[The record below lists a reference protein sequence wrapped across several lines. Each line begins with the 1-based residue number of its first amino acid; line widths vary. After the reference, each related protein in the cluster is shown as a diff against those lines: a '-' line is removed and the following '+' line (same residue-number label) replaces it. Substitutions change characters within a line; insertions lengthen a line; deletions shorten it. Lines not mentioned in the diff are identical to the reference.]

1 MRLLA
6 VDIGGYTQDIL
17 LFDSSQP
24 VENCF
29 KMVMPSPTIF
39 LAKRIRAATKAKKA
53 LFFTGINMGGGPS
66 KYALL
71 EHLAAGIKAYATA
84 GAAATFDDNIEEVAK
99 SGVTIIRDDEKPP
112 MGDVEVIETKDLE
125 LARIEKTMEDFGIEP
140 GFDGITVAVLDHGKA
155 PPGVSDRIF
164 RFRHLHRV
172 VSDRRELNAFAY
184 LADEIPSYLTRMKA
198 VAASIP
204 MGKPCLVMDT
214 PVAAAIGS
222 LEDREVSRH
231 VRKVVMN
238 VGNFH
243 TLAFHLQGS
252 SILGFFEHHTHALT
266 RNKSGKLIT
275 RLVKGELTN
284 EEVFNDGG
292 HGCLVLE
299 SRKTVPFIS
308 VTGPK
313 RALMYGSKL
322 RPYFVTP
329 HGDMML
335 TGCFGLVRAFAQRVE
350 KWRGEIESSLKP
362 FQARIARF

>member
-24 VENCF
+24 IENCF

-39 LAKRIRAATKAKKA
+39 LAKRIRAATKAKRA

-71 EHLAAGIKAYATA
+71 EHLEAGIKAYATA

-99 SGVTIIRDDEKPP
+99 SGVIIVQDGEKPP
-112 MGDVEVIETKDLE
+112 LRDIEIIETKDLE
-125 LARIEKTMEDFGIEP
+125 LARIEKTMEAFGIDP
-140 GFDGITVAVLDHGKA
+140 GFDSIAVAVLDHGAA
-155 PPGVSDRIF
+155 PPGMSDRIF
-164 RFRHLHRV
+164 RFQHLQQV
-172 VSDRRELNAFAY
+172 VSNRRELSAFAY
-184 LADEIPSYLTRMKA
+184 LADEIPSHLTRMKA
-198 VAASIP
+198 VATSVPRSI
-204 MGKPCLVMDT
+204 PCLVMDT

-231 VRKVVMN
+231 ARKVVMN

-252 SILGFFEHHTHALT
+252 SVLGFFEHHTHALT
-266 RNKSGKLIT
+266 RNKAGKLIT

-299 SRKTVPFIS
+299 SRKTIPFVS
-308 VTGPK
+308 VAGPK

-322 RPYFVTP
+322 NPYFVTP

-350 KWRGEIESSLKP
+350 KWREEIESRL
-362 FQARIARF
+362 R